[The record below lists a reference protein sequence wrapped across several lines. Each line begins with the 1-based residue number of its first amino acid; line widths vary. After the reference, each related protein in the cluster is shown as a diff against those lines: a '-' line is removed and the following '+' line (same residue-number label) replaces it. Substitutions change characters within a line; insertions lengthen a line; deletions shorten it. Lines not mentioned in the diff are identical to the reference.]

1 MFGLRHNVP
10 LSPRAQEIGI
20 RMALG
25 ASRQQVVRL
34 VLHEGLATTAIG
46 IVIGLIIAI
55 VFTRAMSRLL
65 FGISN
70 LDIPTYAI
78 ASCLLILVALAAS
91 FILAFRAATIDPSL
105 VLHQE

>member
-10 LSPRAQEIGI
+10 LSRGAQEIGI
-20 RMALG
+20 RMAL
-25 ASRQQVVRL
+25 ATSRQQVVRL

-65 FGISN
+65 FAF
-70 LDIPTYAI
+70 YAI
-78 ASCLLILVALAAS
+78 PSCLLILVALAAS